1 MGAIILTVLISAT
14 VFLAVAS
21 VLALTAKAKAPV
33 GRSLADLLAKS
44 DAEPIDLDTRPDPI
58 PTLSRVLSR
67 TPLQRRIQL
76 AIIRAG
82 LLLRPSEL
90 LTITFSGAILGAAI
104 GFVLRDSL
112 GAALGLLALSLA
124 PWVSIAVRQGNRKK
138 ALVAQ
143 LSDAL
148 DLICS
153 GLRAG
158 HGFSE
163 ALKTV
168 SEQMSPPFAEEAR
181 RVVDELGLGLSLEQA
196 LDRMIVRTDQPD
208 VELMCTAVQIQIR
221 TGGNLAEVLQTIAQ
235 VIRERTRLRGEVAA
249 LTAEGRFTALI
260 LLVLPWGL
268 ALAMSQMSPGWLQP
282 LFKDIMGNLIL
293 GAGIVAYVGGAYVLH
308 KMLQIDL

>member
-1 MGAIILTVLISAT
+1 MEAIIWAFLAACT
-14 VFLAVAS
+14 VFLTVAF
-21 VLALTAKAKAPV
+21 VLALTSQAKAPAD
-33 GRSLADLLAKS
+33 RSLADLLAKS

-90 LTITFSGAILGAAI
+90 LTVSLLGAVLGLSL
-104 GFVLRDSL
+104 GFVLRGL
-112 GAALGLLALSLA
+112 TGAALGVLVLSLA
-124 PWVSIAVRQGNRKK
+124 PWLVIAARQQSRRQ
-138 ALVAQ
+138 ALVQQ

-163 ALKTV
+163 ALKAV
-168 SEQMSPPFAEEAR
+168 SEQMTPPFADEAR
-181 RVVDELGLGLSLEQA
+181 RVVDELGLGLSLDQA
-196 LDRMIVRTDQPD
+196 LDRMIVRTNQPD
-208 VELMCTAVQIQIR
+208 VELMCTAVQIQNR
-221 TGGNLAEVLQTIAQ
+221 TGGNLAEVLQTIAT
-235 VIRERTRLRGEVAA
+235 VIRQRTQLRGEVAA

-260 LLVLPWGL
+260 LLLLPWAL
-268 ALAMSQMSPGWLQP
+268 ALTMGRLSPGWLDP
-282 LFKDIMGNLIL
+282 LFSDIMGNLIL
-293 GAGIVAYVGGAYVLH
+293 AGGVVAYVGGAYTLH
-308 KMLQIDL
+308 KMLQVDI

>member
-1 MGAIILTVLISAT
+1 MEAIIWGVLTSCT
-14 VFLAVAS
+14 VFLTVAFI
-21 VLALTAKAKAPV
+21 LALTSRAKAPV
-33 GRSLADLLAKS
+33 DRSLADLLTKS
-44 DAEPIDLDTRPDPI
+44 DAEPIDLDTRPDPV

-67 TPLQRRIQL
+67 TPHQRRIQL
-76 AIIRAG
+76 LIIRAG

-90 LTITFSGAILGAAI
+90 VTLSLLGTVLGVAI
-104 GFVLRDSL
+104 GFVIARLP
-112 GAALGLLALSLA
+112 GAALGALALSLV
-124 PWVSIAVRQGNRKK
+124 PWVFVVIRQQNRRQ
-138 ALVAQ
+138 ALVQQ

-158 HGFSE
+158 HGFTE

-221 TGGNLAEVLQTIAQ
+221 TGGNLAEVLQTIGG
-235 VIRERTRLRGEVAA
+235 VIRQRAQLRGEVAA

-260 LLVLPWGL
+260 LLLLPWVL
-268 ALAMSQMSPGWLQP
+268 AFAMGHLSPGWLEP
-282 LFKDIMGNLIL
+282 LFKDIMGNVIL
-293 GAGIVAYVGGAYVLH
+293 GVGIVAYVGGAYVLH
-308 KMLQIDL
+308 KMLQVDI

>member
-1 MGAIILTVLISAT
+1 MEAIIWSFLAACA
-14 VFLAVAS
+14 VFLAVAI
-21 VLALTAKAKAPV
+21 VLALTSQAKTPAD
-33 GRSLADLLAKS
+33 RSLADLLAKS

-90 LTITFSGAILGAAI
+90 LTISLLGAVLGVSL
-104 GFVLRDSL
+104 GFVVRGLP
-112 GAALGLLALSLA
+112 GAALGVLALSLA
-124 PWVSIAVRQGNRKK
+124 PWLVIAARQQSRRQ
-138 ALVAQ
+138 ALVQQ

-168 SEQMSPPFAEEAR
+168 SEQIAPPFADEAR
-181 RVVDELGLGLSLEQA
+181 RVVDELGLGLSLDQA
-196 LDRMIVRTDQPD
+196 LDRMIVRTNQPD
-208 VELMCTAVQIQIR
+208 VELMCTAVQIQTR
-221 TGGNLAEVLQTIAQ
+221 TGGNLAEVLQTIAG
-235 VIRERTRLRGEVAA
+235 VIRQRTRLRGEVAA

-260 LLVLPWGL
+260 LLLLPWAM
-268 ALAMSQMSPGWLQP
+268 ALAMGHLSPGWLEP
-282 LFKDIMGNLIL
+282 LFSDIIGNVIL
-293 GAGIVAYVGGAYVLH
+293 GGGVLAYVGGAYTLH
-308 KMLQIDL
+308 KMLQVDI